1 MKRPYCILLLRGWQI
16 EIWHFRMTLSAILS
30 AMGY

>member
-1 MKRPYCILLLRGWQI
+1 MKRPCYIFVLRGWQI
-16 EIWHFRMTLSAILS
+16 EIWHFRMTVSAILS